1 MSEKTRYFIMGV
13 SAGTIALALSFF
25 LRIFGGGLFIPE
37 LAAQTLFSLTPGII
51 ESQLVEALGSLAK
64 YSAFVGATVVNLI
77 LYGALGILL
86 HGTYRRLVGRGYYVN
101 VLQLSLIPYSLLF
114 LLGAILFEATEVLT
128 QPLTI
133 QVMALYLL
141 PPHIAFGLILYFMF
155 QRRVAR
161 LEIISQNSSP
171 QQQNFNLRRRQ
182 FLRAAVAGAIA
193 LPILF
198 YGVDLLIPKHAKPS
212 DVRASHLPE
221 SPAQSQESLPSQQA
235 QSPSISGDIFA
246 DPALAAFVASEL
258 TINDQFYRVDTNI
271 VTPVVNVNTWKL
283 TVKGL
288 VNNPLELTYQEL
300 KSLPAVEEYATLECV
315 SNKVADDLISTALW
329 KGIPLKSI
337 LDKAQVRPE
346 AVYIVFRCYDGYDVG
361 VPLERG
367 SLEGTILTYEMNG
380 ADLPAEHGFPLRAIV
395 PGLYGMMNAK
405 WITEIELVDRIYEGF
420 WQRRGWSNNA
430 EYQTHSTI
438 VLPGGALRSRFFDF
452 GSSAVVVGSKVPIAG
467 IAFAGDRGISKV
479 EVSTDGGKSWETA
492 SIKDP
497 LSNNAWVL
505 WATYWTAPAEGKYS
519 IIVRAID
526 KTGKIQTEQPQNAFP
541 SGATG
546 YHRVDITA
554 GSST

>member
-198 YGVDLLIPKHAKPS
+198 YGVDLLIPDRKS
-212 DVRASHLPE
+212 
-221 SPAQSQESLPSQQA
+221 
-235 QSPSISGDIFA
+235 
-246 DPALAAFVASEL
+246 
-258 TINDQFYRVDTNI
+258 
-271 VTPVVNVNTWKL
+271 VV
-283 TVKGL
+283 
-288 VNNPLELTYQEL
+288 
-300 KSLPAVEEYATLECV
+300 
-315 SNKVADDLISTALW
+315 
-329 KGIPLKSI
+329 
-337 LDKAQVRPE
+337 
-346 AVYIVFRCYDGYDVG
+346 
-361 VPLERG
+361 
-367 SLEGTILTYEMNG
+367 
-380 ADLPAEHGFPLRAIV
+380 
-395 PGLYGMMNAK
+395 
-405 WITEIELVDRIYEGF
+405 
-420 WQRRGWSNNA
+420 
-430 EYQTHSTI
+430 
-438 VLPGGALRSRFFDF
+438 
-452 GSSAVVVGSKVPIAG
+452 
-467 IAFAGDRGISKV
+467 
-479 EVSTDGGKSWETA
+479 
-492 SIKDP
+492 
-497 LSNNAWVL
+497 
-505 WATYWTAPAEGKYS
+505 
-519 IIVRAID
+519 
-526 KTGKIQTEQPQNAFP
+526 
-541 SGATG
+541 
-546 YHRVDITA
+546 
-554 GSST
+554 